1 MNKRRAKVV
10 RLGRTSLAVIIPID
24 WTRGMEIEAGDEV
37 EIVYNGSVQIH
48 KLRETDGKRE
58 G

>member
-10 RLGRTSLAVIIPID
+10 RLGQTSLAVISPID

-37 EIVYNGSVQIH
+37 EIVYDGQVQIR
-48 KLRETDGKRE
+48 KIQKGGEPR
-58 G
+58 